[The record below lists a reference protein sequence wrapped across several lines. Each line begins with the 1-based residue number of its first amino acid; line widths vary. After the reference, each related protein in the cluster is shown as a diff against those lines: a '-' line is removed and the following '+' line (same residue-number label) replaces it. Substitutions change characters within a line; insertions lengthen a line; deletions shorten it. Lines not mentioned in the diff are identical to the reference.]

1 MRSILA
7 IAGAVF
13 ADAIRRKVV
22 IGVLFFAAVLT
33 MAIPSLPSY
42 GVGVVEG
49 VYREVALALTFV
61 GALVLTLSLAANR
74 VPGEIERRTVYS
86 VITRPVARWQYIVAT
101 WLGIMAVV
109 AGAIACFTAIEQ
121 VWALLQ
127 YRDPMW
133 RLWQGALAILMETGV
148 IAALCVTISAVTGPV
163 VVVVAALTFLFIG
176 HSRDGVLGEKASDLA
191 RALYPSL
198 DTFNIINP
206 VAHGTGIGWAYLGG
220 MTLAFVGWCALLLL
234 VGSALFARRDL

>member
-22 IGVLFFAAVLT
+22 IGVLFFAVVLT

-49 VYREVALALTFV
+49 VYREVALALTFL

-74 VPGEIERRTVYS
+74 IPGEIERRTVYN
-86 VITRPVARWQYIVAT
+86 VVTRPVARWQYVIGT
-101 WLGIMAVV
+101 WLGITAVV

-121 VWALLQ
+121 LWGLLQ
-127 YRDPMW
+127 YQDPMW
-133 RLWQGALAILMETGV
+133 RLWQGSLGILMETSV
-148 IAALCVTISAVTGPV
+148 IGALCVAVSAVTGPV
-163 VVVVAALTFLFIG
+163 VVAVSSLTFLFIG

-198 DTFNIINP
+198 DTFNIVNP
-206 VAHGTGIGWAYLGG
+206 VAHGTGIGMAYLGG
-220 MTLAFVGWCALLLL
+220 MTLSFVGWVALLLL
-234 VGSALFARRDL
+234 VGSVLFARRDL